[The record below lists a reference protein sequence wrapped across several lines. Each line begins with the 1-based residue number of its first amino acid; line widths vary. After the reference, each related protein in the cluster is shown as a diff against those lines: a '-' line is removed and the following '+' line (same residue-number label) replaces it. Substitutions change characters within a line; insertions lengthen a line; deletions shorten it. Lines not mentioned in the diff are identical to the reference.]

1 MTYRLVG
8 HMIGDNEVYRTK
20 AEVAEWRERDMIVTF
35 PQRLV
40 SEFGVAPAQIAAVEA
55 DVAAE
60 MAEIVRFAQESP
72 WPDPSEVAEDVWA

>member
-1 MTYRLVG
+1 M
-8 HMIGDNEVYRTK
+8 
-20 AEVAEWRERDMIVTF
+20 
-35 PQRLV
+35 
-40 SEFGVAPAQIAAVEA
+40 SPAQIAAVEA